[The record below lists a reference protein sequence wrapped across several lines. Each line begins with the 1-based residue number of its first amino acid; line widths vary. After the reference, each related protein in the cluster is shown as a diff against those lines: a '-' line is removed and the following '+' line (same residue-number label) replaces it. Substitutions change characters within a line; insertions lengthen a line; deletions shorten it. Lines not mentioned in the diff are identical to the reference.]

1 MKKIIATMLC
11 LAMLLGMT
19 ACGGGTTAT
28 STGSTGTDTPAA
40 STGEPAAQAN
50 TDGTAE
56 APAAEEPESTGPK
69 VFRYGT
75 DANSTTFDPA
85 SDLQTN
91 SGSFLVHAVG
101 ETLWTVDS
109 EGNMVPKL
117 AESVEFADD
126 DSSMTIKLR
135 QGVKFSN
142 GNDLTADDVLF
153 TLQHMMEMPRTAS
166 MYTWL
171 DLENSKAEDDYTVVL
186 AMNSYD
192 ASLTDMLANASCMIL
207 DKETCEADPSY
218 GWLYGTGPY
227 KLAGDGQS
235 DKSGWE
241 ESVKYTL
248 VRNDLYWGD
257 QPYYD
262 ELDVQF
268 YSEESTRY
276 ADFQAGNLDA
286 VFLTEATYIN
296 NLNNGAVMDSS
307 LVSVE
312 EPGVVGFEM
321 AASDVTTG
329 AFADINV
336 RKAFAHCLDITAMV
350 EGLGEGVYKPATS
363 LVSEDCWAYKD
374 LGAYEYDEAK
384 AKEYMEKAG
393 YSVDNPLTIAVYAE
407 GTAWYSKLLEAA
419 QAYCA
424 KVGINLD
431 LTGVADFATILP
443 VLLSGQQDMTI
454 GSASNGSGKDPACQ
468 LQQFG
473 PLSDNI
479 LIRSTDPEQV
489 ELFNKGISSHDQKE
503 RTEIYQK
510 FMQNIH
516 DNYYFVPLYCGTKNY
531 GVNNAH
537 SSFVA
542 AIDNSCTV
550 DPTLLID

>member
-1 MKKIIATMLC
+1 MKKILALVLC
-11 LAMLLGMT
+11 LSMVLGMT
-19 ACGGGTTAT
+19 ACGG
-28 STGSTGTDTPAA
+28 STGSTPATSGTETTAAANDTAKTEAPDEA
-40 STGEPAAQAN
+40 EPAGD
-50 TDGTAE
+50 TEE
-56 APAAEEPESTGPK
+56 ASGPK

-101 ETLWTVDS
+101 ETLWTVDA

-117 AESVEFADD
+117 AESVDFADD

-142 GNDLTADDVLF
+142 GNDMTAEDVLF
-153 TLQHMMEMPRTAS
+153 TLEHMMSMPRTAS

-207 DKETCEADPSY
+207 DKESCEADPSY

-248 VRNDLYWGD
+248 VRNDLYWGEK
-257 QPYYD
+257 PYYD
-262 ELDVQF
+262 EFDVHF

-296 NLNNGAVMDSS
+296 NMNNGAVMDAS
-307 LVSVE
+307 LLSVE

-350 EGLGEGVYKPATS
+350 EGLGEGVYKTATS
-363 LVSEDCWAYKD
+363 LVSDDCWAYKE
-374 LGAYEYDEAK
+374 LGIYEYDEAK
-384 AKEYMEKAG
+384 AKEYLEKAG
-393 YSVDNPLTIAVYAE
+393 YSVDNPLTIKVYAE
-407 GTAWYSKLLEAA
+407 GTAWYSKLLESA

-424 KVGINLD
+424 KIGINLD

-443 VLLSGQQDMTI
+443 VLLSGQQDMTV

-473 PLSDNI
+473 PLSDNV

-489 ELFNKGISSHDQKE
+489 ERFNSGISSHDQAE
-503 RTEIYQK
+503 RTKIYQE
-510 FMQNIH
+510 FMQFIH
-516 DNYYFVPLYCGTKNY
+516 DNYLFVPIYSGTKNY

-537 SSFVA
+537 SSFAA

-550 DPTLLID
+550 DPTLLTD

>member
-1 MKKIIATMLC
+1 MKKILALVLC
-11 LAMLLGMT
+11 LSMVLGMT
-19 ACGGGTTAT
+19 ACGG
-28 STGSTGTDTPAA
+28 STGSTPAA
-40 STGEPAAQAN
+40 SGTETTAAANDTAKTEAPDEAEPAGD
-50 TDGTAE
+50 TEE
-56 APAAEEPESTGPK
+56 ASGPK

-101 ETLWTVDS
+101 ETLWTVDA

-117 AESVEFADD
+117 AESVDFADD

-142 GNDLTADDVLF
+142 GNDMTAEDVLF
-153 TLQHMMEMPRTAS
+153 TLEHMMSMPRTAS

-207 DKETCEADPSY
+207 DKESCEADPSY

-248 VRNDLYWGD
+248 VRNDLYWGEK
-257 QPYYD
+257 PYYD
-262 ELDVQF
+262 EFDVHF

-296 NLNNGAVMDSS
+296 NMNNGAVMDAS
-307 LVSVE
+307 LLSVE

-350 EGLGEGVYKPATS
+350 EGLGEGVYKTATS
-363 LVSEDCWAYKD
+363 LVSDDCWAYKE
-374 LGAYEYDEAK
+374 LGIYEYDEAK
-384 AKEYMEKAG
+384 AKEYLEKAG
-393 YSVDNPLTIAVYAE
+393 YSVDNPLTIKVYAE
-407 GTAWYSKLLEAA
+407 GTAWYSKLLESA

-424 KVGINLD
+424 KIGINLD

-443 VLLSGQQDMTI
+443 VLLSGQQDMTV

-473 PLSDNI
+473 PLSDNV

-489 ELFNKGISSHDQKE
+489 ERFNSGISSHDQGE
-503 RTEIYQK
+503 RTKIYQE
-510 FMQNIH
+510 FMQFIH
-516 DNYYFVPLYCGTKNY
+516 DNYLFVPIYSGTKNY

-537 SSFVA
+537 SSFAA

-550 DPTLLID
+550 DPTLLTD

>member
-1 MKKIIATMLC
+1 MKKILATMLC
-11 LAMLLGMT
+11 LVMLLSMA
-19 ACGGGTTAT
+19 ACGGGTNAA
-28 STGSTGTDTPAA
+28 STPAAGSDTPAA
-40 STGEPAAQAN
+40 SAAEPAAKDN
-50 TDGTAE
+50 TAATDET
-56 APAAEEPESTGPK
+56 PAAEEPESTGPK

-101 ETLWTVDS
+101 ETLWTVDAD
-109 EGNMVPKL
+109 GNMVPKL

-153 TLQHMMEMPRTAS
+153 TLQHMMEMPRTAA

-171 DLENSKAEDDYTVVL
+171 DMDNSKSEDDYTVVL

-192 ASLTDMLANASCMIL
+192 ASLTDMLANAGCMIL
-207 DKETCEADPSY
+207 DKESCEADPTY

-262 ELDVQF
+262 ELDVHF

-286 VFLTEATYIN
+286 IYLTEATYIN
-296 NLNNGAVMDSS
+296 NLNNGAVMDAS
-307 LVSVE
+307 LLSVE
-312 EPGVVGFEM
+312 EPGVFGLEM
-321 AASDVTTG
+321 AIIDDSTKM
-329 AFADINV
+329 FADINV
-336 RKAFAHCLDITAMV
+336 RKALAHCLDVNAMI
-350 EGLGEGVYKPATS
+350 EGLGEGVYKVPTS
-363 LVSEDCWAYKD
+363 LVSEDSWAYTE
-374 LGAYEYDEAK
+374 LEPYEYDEAK
-384 AKEYMEKAG
+384 AKEYLEKAG
-393 YSVDNPLTIAVYAE
+393 YSVDNPLTVGVYCE
-407 GTAWYSKLLEAA
+407 GTAWNSKLMESA
-419 QAYCA
+419 QAYCS
-424 KVGINLD
+424 KIGINLD
-431 LTGVADFATILP
+431 LTGVADFASILP
-443 VLLSGQQDMTI
+443 ILISGQQDLSI
-454 GSASNGSGKDPACQ
+454 GNASNGSGKDPACQ

-473 PLSDNI
+473 PLSDNV
-479 LIRSTDPEQV
+479 LIRSADSEQID
-489 ELFNKGISSHDQKE
+489 LYNKGQTSHDQKE
-503 RTEIYQK
+503 RADAYQK

-516 DNYYFVPLYCGTKNY
+516 DDYLFIPLYCGTKNY

-537 SSFVA
+537 SSFAA

-550 DPTLLID
+550 DPTLLTD

>member
-1 MKKIIATMLC
+1 MKKILALVLC
-11 LAMLLGMT
+11 LSMVLGMT
-19 ACGGGTTAT
+19 ACGG
-28 STGSTGTDTPAA
+28 STGSTPATSGTETTAAANDTAKTEAPDEA
-40 STGEPAAQAN
+40 EPAGD
-50 TDGTAE
+50 TEE
-56 APAAEEPESTGPK
+56 ASGPK

-101 ETLWTVDS
+101 ETLWTVDA

-117 AESVEFADD
+117 AESVDFADD

-142 GNDLTADDVLF
+142 GNDMTAEDVLF
-153 TLQHMMEMPRTAS
+153 TLEHMMSMPRTAS

-207 DKETCEADPSY
+207 DKESCEADPSY

-248 VRNDLYWGD
+248 VRNDLYWGEK
-257 QPYYD
+257 PYYD
-262 ELDVQF
+262 EFDVHF

-296 NLNNGAVMDSS
+296 NMNNGAVMDAS
-307 LVSVE
+307 LLSVE

-350 EGLGEGVYKPATS
+350 EGLGEGVYKTATS
-363 LVSEDCWAYKD
+363 LVSDDCWAYKE
-374 LGAYEYDEAK
+374 LGIYEYDEAK
-384 AKEYMEKAG
+384 AKEYLEKAG
-393 YSVDNPLTIAVYAE
+393 YSVDNPLTIKVYAE
-407 GTAWYSKLLEAA
+407 GTAWYSKLLESA

-424 KVGINLD
+424 KIGINLD

-443 VLLSGQQDMTI
+443 VLLSGQHDMTV

-473 PLSDNI
+473 PLSDNV

-489 ELFNKGISSHDQKE
+489 ERFNSGISSHDQGE
-503 RTEIYQK
+503 RTKIYQE
-510 FMQNIH
+510 FMQFIH
-516 DNYYFVPLYCGTKNY
+516 DNYLFVPIYSGTKNY

-537 SSFVA
+537 SSFAA

-550 DPTLLID
+550 DPTLLTD

>member
-1 MKKIIATMLC
+1 MKKILALVLC
-11 LAMLLGMT
+11 LSMVLGMT
-19 ACGGGTTAT
+19 ACGG
-28 STGSTGTDTPAA
+28 STGSTPATSGTETTAAANDTAKTEAPDEA
-40 STGEPAAQAN
+40 EPAGD
-50 TDGTAE
+50 TEE
-56 APAAEEPESTGPK
+56 ASGPK

-101 ETLWTVDS
+101 ETLWTVDA

-117 AESVEFADD
+117 AESVDFADD

-142 GNDLTADDVLF
+142 GNDMTAEDVLF
-153 TLQHMMEMPRTAS
+153 TLEHMMSMPRTAS

-207 DKETCEADPSY
+207 DKESCEADPSY

-248 VRNDLYWGD
+248 VRNDLYWGEK
-257 QPYYD
+257 PYYD
-262 ELDVQF
+262 EFDVHF

-296 NLNNGAVMDSS
+296 NMNNGAVMDAS
-307 LVSVE
+307 LLSVE

-350 EGLGEGVYKPATS
+350 EGLGEGVYKTATS
-363 LVSEDCWAYKD
+363 LVSDDCWAYKE
-374 LGAYEYDEAK
+374 LGIYEYDEAK
-384 AKEYMEKAG
+384 AKEYLEKAG
-393 YSVDNPLTIAVYAE
+393 YSVDNPLTIKVYAE
-407 GTAWYSKLLEAA
+407 GTAWYSKLLESA

-443 VLLSGQQDMTI
+443 VLLSGQQDMTV

-473 PLSDNI
+473 PLSDNV

-489 ELFNKGISSHDQKE
+489 ERFNSGISSHDQGE
-503 RTEIYQK
+503 RTKIYQE
-510 FMQNIH
+510 FMQFIH
-516 DNYYFVPLYCGTKNY
+516 DNYLFVPIYSGTKNY

-537 SSFVA
+537 SSFAA

-550 DPTLLID
+550 DPTLLTD

>member
-1 MKKIIATMLC
+1 MLNKLIYQPATMDFLGGIRNMKKILATMLC
-11 LAMLLGMT
+11 LAMLLSMA
-19 ACGGGTTAT
+19 ACGGGTSTA
-28 STGSTGTDTPAA
+28 STPAAGSDTPAA
-40 STGEPAAQAN
+40 SAAEPAAQDNAAA
-50 TDGTAE
+50 DE

-101 ETLWTVDS
+101 ETLWTVDAD
-109 EGNMVPKL
+109 GNMVPKL

-171 DLENSKAEDDYTVVL
+171 DMDNSKAEDDYTVVL

-192 ASLTDMLANASCMIL
+192 ASLTDMLSNASCMIL

-227 KLAGDGQS
+227 KLAGDGQG

-262 ELDVQF
+262 ELDVHF

-286 VFLTEATYIN
+286 VFLTEATYLVFPKLHQHAAAFVN
-296 NLNNGAVMDSS
+296 SRALGNLTGHPALGQKVLSLGFGKTEAVLLQQGLD
-307 LVSVE
+307 
-312 EPGVVGFEM
+312 
-321 AASDVTTG
+321 DV
-329 AFADINV
+329 
-336 RKAFAHCLDITAMV
+336 DIT
-350 EGLGEGVYKPATS
+350 EIHEKPAFCRNIGGGFT
-363 LVSEDCWAYKD
+363 LIIWETA
-374 LGAYEYDEAK
+374 AK
-384 AKEYMEKAG
+384 CKREIRDGLAAG
-393 YSVDNPLTIAVYAE
+393 VLCYRLTFESSSSNTQSV
-407 GTAWYSKLLEAA
+407 A
-419 QAYCA
+419 QC
-424 KVGINLD
+424 
-431 LTGVADFATILP
+431 
-443 VLLSGQQDMTI
+443 
-454 GSASNGSGKDPACQ
+454 
-468 LQQFG
+468 
-473 PLSDNI
+473 
-479 LIRSTDPEQV
+479 
-489 ELFNKGISSHDQKE
+489 HW
-503 RTEIYQK
+503 
-510 FMQNIH
+510 
-516 DNYYFVPLYCGTKNY
+516 
-531 GVNNAH
+531 
-537 SSFVA
+537 
-542 AIDNSCTV
+542 
-550 DPTLLID
+550 

>member
-1 MKKIIATMLC
+1 MKKIISTLLC
-11 LAMLLGMT
+11 AAMLLSMA
-19 ACGGGTTAT
+19 ACGSGNTAASTGNTAADTTAT
-28 STGSTGTDTPAA
+28 SAAEPAAKDDAAATDETPAA
-40 STGEPAAQAN
+40 
-50 TDGTAE
+50 
-56 APAAEEPESTGPK
+56 AAEESTGPK

-91 SGSFLVHAVG
+91 SGSFLTHAVG
-101 ETLWTVDS
+101 ETLWTVDN

-153 TLQHMMEMPRTAS
+153 TFQHMMEMPRTAA

-171 DLENSKAEDDYTVVL
+171 DLDNSKAEDDYTVVL

-192 ASLTDMLANASCMIL
+192 ASLTDMLANSGCMIL
-207 DKETCEADPSY
+207 DKESCEADPSY

-227 KLAGDGQS
+227 KLAGDGQA

-257 QPYYD
+257 APYYD
-262 ELDVQF
+262 EFDVFF

-286 VFLTEATYIN
+286 VYLTESTYIN

-307 LVSVE
+307 LISVA
-312 EPGVVGFEM
+312 EPGVFGLEM
-321 AASDVTTG
+321 ASIDESTKV
-329 AFADINV
+329 FEDINV
-336 RKAFAHCLDITAMV
+336 RKALAHCIDVSAIV
-350 EGLGEGVYKPATS
+350 DGLGEGVYKVPTS
-363 LVSEDCWAYKD
+363 LVTEDSWAYTEFEP
-374 LGAYEYDEAK
+374 YEYDEAK
-384 AKEYMEKAG
+384 AKEYLEQAG
-393 YSVDNPLTIAVYAE
+393 YSVDNPLTVGVYCE
-407 GTAWYSKLLEAA
+407 GTAWNSKIMEAV
-419 QAYCA
+419 QAYCS
-424 KVGINLD
+424 KIGINLD
-431 LTGVADFATILP
+431 LSGVTDFATILP
-443 VLLSGQQDMTI
+443 ILISGQQDLSI

-473 PLSDNI
+473 PNSDNI

-489 ELFNKGISSHDQKE
+489 ELFNKGQTSHDQKE
-503 RTEIYQK
+503 RAEAYQK
-510 FMQNIH
+510 FIQNIH
-516 DNYYFVPLYCGTKNY
+516 DDYLFIPLYSATKNY
-531 GVNNAH
+531 GVNDAH
-537 SSFVA
+537 SSFA
-542 AIDNSCTV
+542 SAIDESCTV
-550 DPTLLID
+550 DPTLLTD

>member
-1 MKKIIATMLC
+1 MKKILALVLC
-11 LAMLLGMT
+11 LSMVLGMT
-19 ACGGGTTAT
+19 ACGG
-28 STGSTGTDTPAA
+28 STGSTPATSGTETTAAANDTAKTEAPDEA
-40 STGEPAAQAN
+40 EPAGD
-50 TDGTAE
+50 TEE
-56 APAAEEPESTGPK
+56 ASGPK

-101 ETLWTVDS
+101 ETLWTVDA

-117 AESVEFADD
+117 AESVDFADD

-142 GNDLTADDVLF
+142 GNDMTAEDVLF
-153 TLQHMMEMPRTAS
+153 TLEHMMSMPRTAS

-207 DKETCEADPSY
+207 DKESCEADPSY

-248 VRNDLYWGD
+248 VRNDLYWGEK
-257 QPYYD
+257 PYYD
-262 ELDVQF
+262 EFDVHF

-296 NLNNGAVMDSS
+296 NMNNGAVMDAS
-307 LVSVE
+307 LLSVE

-350 EGLGEGVYKPATS
+350 EGLGEGVYKTATS
-363 LVSEDCWAYKD
+363 LVSDDCWAYKE
-374 LGAYEYDEAK
+374 LGIYEYDEAK
-384 AKEYMEKAG
+384 AKEYLEKAG
-393 YSVDNPLTIAVYAE
+393 YSVDNPLTIKVYAE
-407 GTAWYSKLLEAA
+407 GTAWYSKLLESA

-424 KVGINLD
+424 KIGINLD

-443 VLLSGQQDMTI
+443 VLLSGQQDMTV

-473 PLSDNI
+473 PLSDNV

-489 ELFNKGISSHDQKE
+489 ERFNSGISSHDQAE
-503 RTEIYQK
+503 RTKIYQE
-510 FMQNIH
+510 FMQFIH
-516 DNYYFVPLYCGTKNY
+516 DNYLFVPIYSGTKNY
-531 GVNNAH
+531 GVNNAQ
-537 SSFVA
+537 SSFAA

-550 DPTLLID
+550 DPTLLTD

>member
-1 MKKIIATMLC
+1 MKKILATMLC
-11 LAMLLGMT
+11 LAMLLSMA
-19 ACGGGTTAT
+19 ACGGGASTA
-28 STGSTGTDTPAA
+28 STPAA
-40 STGEPAAQAN
+40 GSDTTAEPAAQDNAAA
-50 TDGTAE
+50 DE

-101 ETLWTVDS
+101 ETLWTVDA

-171 DLENSKAEDDYTVVL
+171 DMDNSKAEDDYTVVL

-207 DKETCEADPSY
+207 DKESCEADPSY

-262 ELDVQF
+262 ELDVHF

-307 LVSVE
+307 LISVE

-321 AASDVTTG
+321 ASSDVTTG

-336 RKAFAHCLDITAMV
+336 RKAFAHCLDITAWSRDWARAFISPLPLWSAKTAGPTRILVCMNMTRPRPRSTWK
-350 EGLGEGVYKPATS
+350 KPVTP
-363 LVSEDCWAYKD
+363 W
-374 LGAYEYDEAK
+374 
-384 AKEYMEKAG
+384 
-393 YSVDNPLTIAVYAE
+393 
-407 GTAWYSKLLEAA
+407 
-419 QAYCA
+419 
-424 KVGINLD
+424 
-431 LTGVADFATILP
+431 TIL
-443 VLLSGQQDMTI
+443 
-454 GSASNGSGKDPACQ
+454 
-468 LQQFG
+468 
-473 PLSDNI
+473 
-479 LIRSTDPEQV
+479 
-489 ELFNKGISSHDQKE
+489 
-503 RTEIYQK
+503 
-510 FMQNIH
+510 
-516 DNYYFVPLYCGTKNY
+516 
-531 GVNNAH
+531 
-537 SSFVA
+537 
-542 AIDNSCTV
+542 
-550 DPTLLID
+550 